1 MAMAMEMAMDDL
13 HWQGYRVSAR
23 TLRDRG
29 ADAPEREFGADFVT
43 VFEVVTPEVTLRKG
57 FLAQAKM
64 AGKAEVS
71 LSGGPERPS
80 IMARVPVRQNPEP
93 SDLAPQ
99 CGTMLA
105 VSPSSYVF
113 IYSDRGIS
121 VVPATAITSLNPGGS
136 PVRLHAEPLTTF
148 FSQFFRCFVGDQ
160 RLSAYDDATLRAV
173 REQTAA
179 RAALLLSLTSTRVA
193 GQQG

>member
-1 MAMAMEMAMDDL
+1 MEQADL
-13 HWQGYRVSAR
+13 PWQGYRVTVR

-29 ADAPEREFGADFVT
+29 ADAPEREFGADLVT
-43 VFEVVTPEVTLRKG
+43 VFEVVSPEGTLRKG

-71 LSGGPERPS
+71 LGGGTKRPS
-80 IMARVPVRQNPEP
+80 IMARVPVRQNPKP
-93 SDLAPQ
+93 SDLALQ
-99 CGTMLA
+99 CGTMLT

-113 IYSDRGIS
+113 VYSDRGIS
-121 VVPATAITSLNPGGS
+121 VIPATAMTSLKPGGS
-136 PVRLHAEPLTTF
+136 PVRLHTEPLTTF

-173 REQTAA
+173 RRQTGAT
-179 RAALLLSLTSTRVA
+179 AALLLSLTSISGA
-193 GQQG
+193 DNNE